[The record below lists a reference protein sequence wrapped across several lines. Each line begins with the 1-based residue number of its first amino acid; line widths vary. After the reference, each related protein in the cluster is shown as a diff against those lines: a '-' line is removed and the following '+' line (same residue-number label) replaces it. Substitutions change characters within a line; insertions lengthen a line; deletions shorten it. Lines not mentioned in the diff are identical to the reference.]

1 MPSIDPAPV
10 KIDFTKY
17 FSIESKTRKRSQLK
31 ELRPYFD
38 IPGMISFGVGIPH
51 PSTWPVNGMT
61 LSVPFA
67 GKSVYVPGYENR
79 SPEDM
84 LPLTSYTEPKKGE
97 DLFPD
102 LTSELQYSSTYG
114 TPHLLGWIKEH
125 IKRVHNPPY
134 DEWQNL
140 STAGNTDGTDAILR
154 ACFDRGDYLLVE
166 EFAYPGLLSPAAT
179 LGINCLGVPLD
190 KEGLIPEALDEIL
203 TNWDEKER
211 GGPRPKMLLVVPTC
225 SNPAGVTIPVHRK
238 REIYSVCRKWD
249 LLITEDDPYCFLQI
263 RPNGAASPIV
273 PSFLSLDTDGR
284 VLRIDS
290 FSKIVAPG
298 SRLGWITGHKT
309 IVEKIMNTRESA
321 TQCPSGFS
329 IAAIAAIL
337 RVWGS
342 HDGFENKYIPHV
354 SEIYSKRCLMM
365 IDLLKKHVPS
375 EAIEIPEGS
384 GGMFLW
390 VRLKIES
397 HPSFPKEDPDKISK
411 KVFQSLIEEKV
422 LMAPSEFF
430 KAPSISSWSKEEEAK
445 RSFVRISFSLP
456 PQDEMEEGCKRM
468 GRALAKEWNVNVN
481 A

>member
-17 FSIESKTRKRSQLK
+17 FSKESTGRKRSQLK
-31 ELRPYFD
+31 ELKPYSE

-67 GKSVYVPGYENR
+67 GKSVYIPGHESR

-84 LPLTSYTEPKKGE
+84 LPLAPYSDPVKG
-97 DLFPD
+97 DHLFPD
-102 LTSELQYSSTYG
+102 LAGELQYSATYG

-125 IKRVHNPPY
+125 IQRVHAPPY
-134 DEWQNL
+134 QDWVNL
-140 STAGNTDGTDAILR
+140 CTAGNTDGVDAVMR
-154 ACFDRGDYLLVE
+154 AVFDRGDYMLVE

-179 LGINCLGVPLD
+179 LGIKCLGVPLD
-190 KEGLIPEALDEIL
+190 TEGLVPEALDEIL
-203 TNWDEKER
+203 TQWDEKER
-211 GGPRPKMLLVVPTC
+211 GGPRPKMLVLVPTC
-225 SNPAGVTIPVHRK
+225 SNPAGVTIPVQRK

-249 LLITEDDPYCFLQI
+249 VLICEDDPYCFLQI
-263 RPNGAASPIV
+263 RPDGANSPIV
-273 PSFLSLDTDGR
+273 PSFLSVDTDGR
-284 VLRIDS
+284 VIRVDS

-298 SRLGWITGHKT
+298 SRLGWITGHQT
-309 IVEKIMNTRESA
+309 LVEKIMNTRESA

-337 RVWGS
+337 RAWGS
-342 HDGFENKYIPHV
+342 HEGFEKKYIPHI
-354 SEIYSKRCLMM
+354 SDIYAKRCLLM

-375 EAIEIPEGS
+375 ATIELPEPS

-397 HPSFPKEDPDKISK
+397 HPSFPSEDAEVISK
-411 KVFQSLIEEKV
+411 RVFKAMIDEKV

-430 KAPSISSWSKEEEAK
+430 KAPSISTWTKEEEAK
-445 RSFVRISFSLP
+445 RNFVRISFSLP
-456 PQDEMEEGCKRM
+456 PPEQMEEGCRRM
-468 GRALAKEWNVNVN
+468 GRALAKEWKL
-481 A
+481 